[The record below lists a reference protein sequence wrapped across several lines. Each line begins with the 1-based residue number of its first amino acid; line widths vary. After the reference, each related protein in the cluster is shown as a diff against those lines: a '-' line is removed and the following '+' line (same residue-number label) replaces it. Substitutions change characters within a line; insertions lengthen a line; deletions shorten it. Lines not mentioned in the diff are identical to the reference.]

1 MEHWKRT
8 IERANRCF
16 MAGELV
22 DAREA
27 YLQALALAQ
36 VLFEHAA
43 DALQLRSIAIHKIF
57 QHVEAVAIGIR
68 LRH

>member
-36 VLFEHAA
+36 VLFE
-43 DALQLRSIAIHKIF
+43 RWAITNLLFASHE
-57 QHVEAVAIGIR
+57 VEHER
-68 LRH
+68 R